1 MIKFTKMEG
10 LGNDYVYVDCT
21 KQDIENASNLAKI
34 ISDRHFGV
42 GSDGLILIK
51 SSKKADFRMQM
62 FNSDGT
68 EAEMCGNG
76 IRCVGKFV
84 YDKGLT
90 DKTTLKIETL
100 AGIKVLNLNVE
111 GGKVKTVKVDMGEP
125 ILDYKLIPA
134 KDGKV
139 YKSKDGIKFY
149 KVNID
154 IEGNL
159 KELTCVSMGNPHG
172 IDFANNI
179 EKLKI
184 EKFGP
189 IIEVD
194 EHFPNK
200 VNAEF
205 IEILDKHNIKMRVWE
220 RGAGE
225 TLACGTGACASVVA
239 SFLNGYTERNV
250 TVELLGGKLEIEWN
264 KEDNHVYMT
273 GPAETVF
280 EGEFDESN
288 L

>member
-1 MIKFTKMEG
+1 MEG
-10 LGNDYVYVDCT
+10 LGNDYVYIDCT
-21 KQDIENASNLAKI
+21 KQDIKNSSELAKV

-51 SSKKADFRMQM
+51 QSKIADFRMQM
-62 FNSDGT
+62 FNSDGSD
-68 EAEMCGNG
+68 AEMCGNG

-100 AGIKVLNLNVE
+100 AGIKILDLNVE
-111 GGKVKTVKVDMGEP
+111 DGKVKTVRVDMGEP

-134 KDGKV
+134 RDGKI

-149 KVNID
+149 KVNINID
-154 IEGNL
+154 NEL

-172 IDFANNI
+172 VDFMNNM

-184 EKFGP
+184 EKYGP

-194 EHFPNK
+194 NHFPNK

-205 IEILDKHNIKMRVWE
+205 IEIVDKNNINMRVWE

-239 SFLNGYTERNV
+239 SVLNGYTERKV
-250 TVELLGGKLEIEWN
+250 TVKLLGGNLDVEWN

-273 GPAETVF
+273 GPAKIVF
-280 EGEFDESN
+280 EGEYDETRI
-288 L
+288 